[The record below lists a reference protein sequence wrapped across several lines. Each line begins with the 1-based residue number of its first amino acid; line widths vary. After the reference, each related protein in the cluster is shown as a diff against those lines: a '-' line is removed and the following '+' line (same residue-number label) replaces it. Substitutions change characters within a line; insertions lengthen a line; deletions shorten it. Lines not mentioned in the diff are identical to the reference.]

1 MTNPKKNQPAILED
15 VPYKMNTVYNKNIVP
30 VSERRMFLGPELN
43 LQRFDVFRFK
53 KFYDLYKEQKSAFW
67 NPEEIDFSGE
77 AAKIDTMSET
87 EKWIFENNL
96 MWQTCTDSTLSRGI
110 NEISKYIT
118 IPELE
123 AACSYWQF
131 CEVLHSES
139 YTHALKGMTKKPE
152 EFFDSIITNNEIN
165 KRSLEITQVFDE
177 LLGNDKNIKEKIF
190 KTIVSTQIVEGLNFH
205 VSFLFSFWFGKQ
217 GKAPQMAKIIRL
229 INKDEALHVAITQN
243 IIKYWKMHP
252 EEGFQQI
259 VNSNE
264 ELIYQMFKTAVQN
277 EKDWASYLF
286 SKGSLIGFNE
296 KSVHDYVEWLANNRL
311 TSLGYSKIF
320 ECKKNPIGSW
330 LMEYLDPTLAQ
341 SAPQEQNLT
350 TYQMGSI
357 DNKVDK
363 NIFKKM
369 IL

>member
-1 MTNPKKNQPAILED
+1 ML
-15 VPYKMNTVYNKNIVP
+15 TVYNKKNVP
-30 VSERRMFLGPELN
+30 IGERRMFLGPEMN
-43 LQRFDVFRFK
+43 LQRFDEFRFK
-53 KFYDLYKEQKSAFW
+53 KFYDLYIEQKAAFW

-77 AAKIDTMSET
+77 AAKIETMSST

-96 MWQTCTDSTLSRGI
+96 MWQTATDSVLSRGI

-118 IPELE
+118 LTELE
-123 AACSYWQF
+123 AACAYWQL
-131 CEVLHSES
+131 CEILHSQS
-139 YTHALKGMTKKPE
+139 YTHALKGMTKNPK
-152 EFFDSIITNNEIN
+152 EFFDSIITNEEIN
-165 KRSLEITQVFDE
+165 RRSSEVTNSFDS
-177 LLGNDKNIKEKIF
+177 LLGAKTDNIREEIF
-190 KTIVSTQIVEGLNFH
+190 KTVISTQIVEGLNFH

-243 IIKYWKMHP
+243 IIKYWKQYP
-252 EEGFQQI
+252 EEGFQDI
-259 VNSNE
+259 INSNE
-264 ELIYQMFKTAVQN
+264 ELIYEMYKTAVLN
-277 EKDWASYLF
+277 EKNWASYLF

-296 KSVHDYVEWLANNRL
+296 KNVHDYIEWLANNRL
-311 TSLGYSKIF
+311 NSIGYNKIF

-330 LMEYLDPTLAQ
+330 LLEYLDPTLAQ

-357 DNKVDK
+357 NNSTDK
-363 NIFKKM
+363 NRFKSI

>member
-1 MTNPKKNQPAILED
+1 MVWGVVHFRILM
-15 VPYKMNTVYNKNIVP
+15 KTVYNKTNVP

-53 KFYDLYKEQKSAFW
+53 KFYDLYLEQKSNFW

-77 AAKIDTMSET
+77 AAKIETMSTT

-110 NEISKYIT
+110 NEITKYIT

-123 AACSYWQF
+123 AACAYWQF

-152 EFFDSIITNNEIN
+152 EFFDSIVLNDEIN
-165 KRSLEITQVFDE
+165 KRSLEVTQSFDK
-177 LLGNDKNIKEKIF
+177 LLNPSGDIREQIYE
-190 KTIVSTQIVEGLNFH
+190 TVLSTQIVEGLNFH

-229 INKDEALHVAITQN
+229 INKDESCHVAITQN
-243 IIKYWKMHP
+243 ILKYWKQYP
-252 EEGFQQI
+252 EEGFHDI
-259 VNSNE
+259 VSKSTDMVYAFYE
-264 ELIYQMFKTAVQN
+264 TAVRN

-296 KSVHDYVEWLANNRL
+296 KNVHDYVEWLANSRL
-311 TSLGYSKIF
+311 QSLGYNKIF

-357 DNKVDK
+357 NNVVDK
-363 NIFKKM
+363 NRFKKF
-369 IL
+369 L

>member
-1 MTNPKKNQPAILED
+1 MKS
-15 VPYKMNTVYNKNIVP
+15 VYNKNIV
-30 VSERRMFLGPELN
+30 SANDRKMFLGPELN
-43 LQRFDVFRFK
+43 LQRFDTFKYK
-53 KFYDLYKEQKSAFW
+53 KFYDLYQDQKSSFW

-77 AAKIDTMSET
+77 AAKIETMNPT

-96 MWQTCTDSTLSRGI
+96 MWQTATDSVLSRGI
-110 NEISKYIT
+110 NEITKYIT
-118 IPELE
+118 LPELE

-139 YTHALKGMTKKPE
+139 YTHALKGMTKHPE
-152 EFFDSIITNNEIN
+152 EFFDSIVTNTEIN
-165 KRSLEITQVFDE
+165 NRSIEVTKAFDD
-177 LLGNDKNIKEKIF
+177 LLGTSDKNLHEQIF
-190 KTIVSTQIVEGLNFH
+190 KTVISTQIAEGLNFH

-243 IIKYWKMHP
+243 IIKYWKSNP
-252 EEGFQQI
+252 DEGFKEL
-259 VNSNE
+259 VDSNTD
-264 ELIYQMFKTAVQN
+264 LIYEMYKTAVQC
-277 EKDWASYLF
+277 EKDWASFLF

-296 KSVHDYVEWLANNRL
+296 SNVHDYIEWLANNRL
-311 TSLGYSKIF
+311 NSLGYQKIF

-350 TYQMGSI
+350 TYQMGSRNNTI
-357 DNKVDK
+357 DKSK
-363 NIFKKM
+363 LRKIS
-369 IL
+369 L